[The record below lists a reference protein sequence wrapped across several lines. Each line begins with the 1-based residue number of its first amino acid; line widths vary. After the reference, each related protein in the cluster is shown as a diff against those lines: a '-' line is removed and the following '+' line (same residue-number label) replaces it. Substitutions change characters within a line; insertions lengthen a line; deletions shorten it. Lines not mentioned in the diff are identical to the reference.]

1 MREISN
7 LESSL
12 DRDLKFKSTLKV
24 QFSVMTA
31 AHENLTDS
39 VSVRKEPSAAAELP
53 MVKDST
59 VAGAVPE
66 HSKGEA
72 REYTRE
78 FEDYNVRTM
87 SPRRSIAEL
96 EKVGSEARTALE
108 EYGSV

>member
-1 MREISN
+1 
-7 LESSL
+7 
-12 DRDLKFKSTLKV
+12 
-24 QFSVMTA
+24 MTA

-59 VAGAVPE
+59 MAGAVPE

-72 REYTRE
+72 REYIRE
-78 FEDYNVRTM
+78 FEDYNENDVRTM

-108 EYGSV
+108 EYGSG